1 MNLGMDPNGHPLM
14 WPLFSIQR
22 FLILIDIYLRI
33 LSQLKMLNEA
43 CNAILEADGSKT
55 ARGLV
60 NLSPCKVQVP
70 PMRNE
75 TLIFGLI
82 EGTTMVKKPPIKASF
97 VMGVPYM
104 GVG

>member
-1 MNLGMDPNGHPLM
+1 VAPVFDPTISDLD
-14 WPLFSIQR
+14 R
-22 FLILIDIYLRI
+22 YLRI